1 MKMKKTLI
9 VLLTI
14 AFMSCTSNDDDSE
27 LLNSALVGEWT
38 LASVSCFCA
47 FPDPP
52 NFNLTTVTF
61 SSTTN
66 EMSVLN
72 SGNEVYFRE
81 DGTYTF
87 SGDDTRITFQ
97 NGQSFDIEIRED
109 RLLLVFVD
117 SPEIADDEV
126 SYSFVRN

>member
-1 MKMKKTLI
+1 MKKILI